1 MLLPSNYELNVSYK
15 DEHIFKIE
23 LGQISERSAYEKFDH
38 IADMFWNYYGDDC
51 IIELRKCTC
60 HAQLLAERRK

>member
-1 MLLPSNYELNVSYK
+1 MLLSSNYELNVTCK
-15 DEHIFKIE
+15 NEHICKIE

-38 IADMFWNYYGDDC
+38 FADMFWNYYGDDY

-60 HAQLLAERRK
+60 HAELLAERRK